1 MYYEGN
7 FVAD

>member
-7 FVAD
+7 